1 LLSSAIAAVIIVILL
16 EELESLASSAPDRAR
31 AGSEGGAAERTRAR
45 GKVLDDV
52 EPEPE
57 PGAELEVEAGGGV
70 PGRSQGS
77 SFMPSW

>member
-1 LLSSAIAAVIIVILL
+1 MAILL
-16 EELESLASSAPDRAR
+16 EELEPSASSAPGRPWAGT
-31 AGSEGGAAERTRAR
+31 GSEGGVAERTRPR

-52 EPEPE
+52 EPE
-57 PGAELEVEAGGGV
+57 AEVEAEGEAGGGV